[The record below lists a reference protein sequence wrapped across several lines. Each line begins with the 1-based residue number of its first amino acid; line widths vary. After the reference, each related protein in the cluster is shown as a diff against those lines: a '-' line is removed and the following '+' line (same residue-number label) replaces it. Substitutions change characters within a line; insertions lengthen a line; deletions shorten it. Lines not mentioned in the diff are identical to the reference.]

1 MKKLT
6 LREQQLVCLD
16 ILDYFHAL
24 CEKHQI
30 HYSLGGGTLIGAIR
44 HKGFIPWDDD
54 IDVYM
59 HCDEYQKF
67 VDIWFQE
74 THEYYNM
81 ETAEDILAQK
91 TGEMAKIFDCRT
103 QITEIKGKKSAM
115 FIDIFIYDGV
125 PNNPKI
131 ICSFMKKYRRTHR
144 RFYSCKKRWLREKEN
159 TLWKAILNKLSHL
172 IFSKMQKNL
181 EQFQITY
188 PIKQCDYIG
197 LVLSDYDDCGG
208 WKKSYMPKEY
218 FNHIVYKEFEGRQ
231 FQVMNGYHE
240 HLTQYYGDYMQL
252 PPEEDQKPHHIQEA
266 YIL

>member
-59 HCDEYQKF
+59 HRDEYQKF
-67 VDIWFQE
+67 INAWLHKK
-74 THEYYNM
+74 HERYIIG
-81 ETAEDILAQK
+81 TAEDILASN
-91 TGEMAKIFDCRT
+91 TGEMAKIFDNKT
-103 QITEIKGKKSAM
+103 KTIDINGDENKI
-115 FIDIFIYDGV
+115 FIDIFIYDGI
-125 PNNPKI
+125 PNNKKI
-131 ICSFMKKYRRTHR
+131 IYTIIKKYRKRKN
-144 RFYSCKKRWLREKEN
+144 RFASCKKRWIRASQNSLKY
-159 TLWKAILNKLSHL
+159 TILNWLSNLLFHRMQNYLSEIQKL
-172 IFSKMQKNL
+172 
-181 EQFQITY
+181 Y
-188 PIKQCDYIG
+188 PINTSENIG
-197 LVLSDYDDCGG
+197 LLMTEYRN
-208 WKKSYMPKEY
+208 WNKAYMPRAY
-218 FNHIVYKEFEGRQ
+218 FNHVIYKEFEGRQ

>member
-59 HCDEYQKF
+59 HRDEYQKF
-67 VDIWFQE
+67 VDVWFQE

-81 ETAEDILAQK
+81 ETAEDILAQY

-103 QITEIKGKKSAM
+103 QITDAKGRKSPM
-115 FIDIFIYDGV
+115 FMDIFIYDGV
-125 PNNPKI
+125 PNEPKI
-131 ICSFMKKYRRTHR
+131 IYPLMKKHR
-144 RFYSCKKRWLREKEN
+144 RIKLRFSSCKKRWLRSKEN
-159 TLWKAILNKLSHL
+159 TLQRTILGKLSHFL
-172 IFSKMQKNL
+172 FSKMQKNL
-181 EQFQITY
+181 AQFQIKY

-197 LVLSDYDDCGG
+197 LVLSDHGG
-208 WKKSYMPKEY
+208 WQKSYMPKEY

>member
-30 HYSLGGGTLIGAIR
+30 RYSLGGGTLIGAIR

-59 HCDEYQKF
+59 HRDEYQKF
-67 VDIWFQE
+67 VDVWFQE

-81 ETAEDILAQK
+81 ETVEDILAQK

-103 QITEIKGKKSAM
+103 QITEIDGKKSAM

-144 RFYSCKKRWLREKEN
+144 RFYSCKKRWLREKKYLMESN
-159 TLWKAILNKLSHL
+159 T
-172 IFSKMQKNL
+172 
-181 EQFQITY
+181 
-188 PIKQCDYIG
+188 
-197 LVLSDYDDCGG
+197 
-208 WKKSYMPKEY
+208 
-218 FNHIVYKEFEGRQ
+218 
-231 FQVMNGYHE
+231 
-240 HLTQYYGDYMQL
+240 
-252 PPEEDQKPHHIQEA
+252 
-266 YIL
+266 